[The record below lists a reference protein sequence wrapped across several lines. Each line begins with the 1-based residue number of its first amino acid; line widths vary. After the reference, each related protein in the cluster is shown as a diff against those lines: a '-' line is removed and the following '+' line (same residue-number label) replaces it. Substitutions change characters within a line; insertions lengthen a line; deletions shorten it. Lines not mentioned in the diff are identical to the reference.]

1 MTRAILDCYTDEPA
15 GLGVPPFVGVWPRYV
30 AGLYEEEPTYLT
42 IDDVRLVRYVESVPK
57 VTIDPPAGRTHIEV
71 LNHTREYDDIKR
83 VLANTDELVIVVG
96 VQTPGKYLSARPG
109 TLHEVN
115 KLLAPFEGAGRRPEA
130 GDRSDPPGVGWVLN
144 PRVNPIDAH
153 GTRGVRPHPTACHS
167 FRRVLTG
174 PVLTGGTQF
183 RGGTRPQLPEA
194 GDFEELHPLVF
205 DTYEELQPYALKG
218 AHLIAQMPRLANR
231 IVEIETGRGCPRGK
245 GCSFCTEPI
254 KHTVLWRRPELVI
267 EEVKALMGFG
277 AKAFRLGKQSCI
289 YSYEGGDPQKLET
302 LLSGLAALKPTVLHI
317 DNANPMMID
326 EQRTEL
332 FVKYLTPGSTA
343 AMGIE
348 SFDPEVTKANNLNCP
363 YDMAFETIRL
373 VNRIGGFRGENGCH
387 ALLPGINI
395 LLGLAAET
403 PETLDKN
410 FAALKRIL
418 AEGLLIRRI
427 NIRRV
432 VPFPGTPLYE
442 EVGQK
447 YLRRNQRYYA
457 PWIEKVRQEIDIP
470 MLQRL
475 FPIGTVLKDLCS
487 EVHNGGTTFMRQIGS
502 YPIVVAVWER
512 LPLNEFFN
520 VRVTGYRRRSLLA
533 ERIK

>member
-1 MTRAILDCYTDEPA
+1 MTRTILDCYTDEPA

-30 AGLYEEEPTYLT
+30 AGGYEEEPTYLT
-42 IDDVRLVRYVESVPK
+42 IDDLRLVRYVESVPK
-57 VTIDPPAGRTHIEV
+57 VVIDPPAGRTHIEV
-71 LNHTREYDDIKR
+71 LNHTREYEEIR
-83 VLANTDELVIVVG
+83 WVLENTDELVIIAG

-109 TLHEVN
+109 TLHEVT
-115 KLLAPFEGAGRRPEA
+115 KLLADFKLRK
-130 GDRSDPPGVGWVLN
+130 
-144 PRVNPIDAH
+144 
-153 GTRGVRPHPTACHS
+153 T
-167 FRRVLTG
+167 LTG
-174 PVLTGGTQF
+174 PVLAGGTQF
-183 RGGTRPQLPEA
+183 RGGSRPQVPEEK
-194 GDFEELHPLVF
+194 DFEELRPF
-205 DTYEELQPYALKG
+205 TYESYDELQPCALRG
-218 AHLIAQMPRLANR
+218 AHLITQMPRLENR
-231 IVEIETGRGCPRGK
+231 MVELETGRGCPRVK

-254 KHTVLWRRPELVI
+254 KHGVLWRRPELVM
-267 EEVKALMGFG
+267 EEVKGLMALG

-289 YSYEGGDPQKLET
+289 YSYEGGDVRKLEA
-302 LLSGLAALKPTVLHI
+302 LLSGLAALKPVVLHL
-317 DNANPMMID
+317 DNANPMMIN

-348 SFDPEVTKANNLNCP
+348 SFDPEVANANNLNCP
-363 YDMAFETIRL
+363 YDVAFEAIRT

-418 AEGLLIRRI
+418 DEGLLVRRI

-432 VPFPGTPLYE
+432 VPFPGTALYE
-442 EVGQK
+442 EVGQT
-447 YLRRNQRYYA
+447 YLRRNRRYYTS
-457 PWIEKVRQEIDIP
+457 WIEKVRQEIDIP

-475 FPIGTVLKDLCS
+475 FPVGTILKDLCS
-487 EVHNGGTTFMRQIGS
+487 EVHNGGTTYMRQIGS
-502 YPIVVAVWER
+502 YPIVVGVWQR

-533 ERIK
+533 ELV

>member
-1 MTRAILDCYTDEPA
+1 MTRAVLDCYTDEPA
-15 GLGVPPFVGVWPRYV
+15 GLGVPPFVGVWPRYI
-30 AGLYEEEPTYLT
+30 AGWYEEEPIYLT
-42 IDDVRLVRYVESVPK
+42 IDDLRLVRYVESVPK
-57 VTIDPPAGRTHIEV
+57 VVIDPPAGRTHIEV
-71 LNHTREYDDIKR
+71 LNHTRAYEEIRR
-83 VLANTDELVIVVG
+83 VLENTEQLVIIIG

-115 KLLAPFEGAGRRPEA
+115 KLLANFKLHR
-130 GDRSDPPGVGWVLN
+130 
-144 PRVNPIDAH
+144 I
-153 GTRGVRPHPTACHS
+153 
-167 FRRVLTG
+167 LTG
-174 PVLTGGTQF
+174 PVLSGGTQF
-183 RGGTRPQLPEA
+183 RGGSRPQLPEEK
-194 GDFEELHPLVF
+194 DFEELRPL
-205 DTYEELQPYALKG
+205 TYESYDELQPYALRG
-218 AHLIAQMPRLANR
+218 AHFITQMPRLANR
-231 IVEIETGRGCPRGK
+231 IVEIETGRGCPRVK

-254 KHTVLWRRPELVI
+254 KHGVLWRRPELVI
-267 EEVKALMGFG
+267 EEVKTLMGLG
-277 AKAFRLGKQSCI
+277 AQAFRLGRQSCI
-289 YSYEGGDPQKLET
+289 YSYEGGDPQKLEA
-302 LLSGLAALKPTVLHI
+302 LLRGLATLKPTVLHI

-348 SFDPEVTKANNLNCP
+348 SFDPEVTRANNLNCP
-363 YDMAFETIRL
+363 YDMAFEAIRT
-373 VNRIGGFRGENGCH
+373 VNRLGGFRGENGCH
-387 ALLPGINI
+387 ALLPGVNI

-403 PETLDKN
+403 PETLDQN

-418 AEGLLIRRI
+418 DEGLLLRRI

-447 YLRRNQRYYA
+447 YLRRNRRYYT

-475 FPIGTVLKDLCS
+475 FPVGTMLKDLCS
-487 EVHNGGTTFMRQIGS
+487 EVHNGGTTYMRQIGS
-502 YPIVVAVWER
+502 YPIVVGVWER

-533 ERIK
+533 ERVK

>member
-1 MTRAILDCYTDEPA
+1 
-15 GLGVPPFVGVWPRYV
+15 
-30 AGLYEEEPTYLT
+30 
-42 IDDVRLVRYVESVPK
+42 
-57 VTIDPPAGRTHIEV
+57 
-71 LNHTREYDDIKR
+71 
-83 VLANTDELVIVVG
+83 
-96 VQTPGKYLSARPG
+96 
-109 TLHEVN
+109 
-115 KLLAPFEGAGRRPEA
+115 
-130 GDRSDPPGVGWVLN
+130 
-144 PRVNPIDAH
+144 
-153 GTRGVRPHPTACHS
+153 
-167 FRRVLTG
+167 
-174 PVLTGGTQF
+174 
-183 RGGTRPQLPEA
+183 
-194 GDFEELHPLVF
+194 
-205 DTYEELQPYALKG
+205 
-218 AHLIAQMPRLANR
+218 MPRLANR
-231 IVEIETGRGCPRGK
+231 IVEIETGRGCPREK

-254 KHTVLWRRPELVI
+254 KQSVLWRRPELVI
-267 EEVKALMGFG
+267 EEVKTLMGFG

-302 LLSGLAALKPTVLHI
+302 LLSGLAALAPTVLHI

-326 EQRTEL
+326 ERRTEL

-373 VNRIGGFRGENGCH
+373 VNRLGGFRGDNGCH

-410 FAALKRIL
+410 FAALKRIMD
-418 AEGLLIRRI
+418 EGLLIRRI

-432 VPFPGTPLYE
+432 VPFPGTRLYE

-447 YLRRNQRYYA
+447 YLRRNQRLYT

-475 FPIGTVLKDLCS
+475 FPVGTVLKDLCS

-502 YPIVVAVWER
+502 YPILVAVWER

-520 VRVTGYRRRSLLA
+520 VRVTGYRHRSLLA
-533 ERIK
+533 ERLPAS